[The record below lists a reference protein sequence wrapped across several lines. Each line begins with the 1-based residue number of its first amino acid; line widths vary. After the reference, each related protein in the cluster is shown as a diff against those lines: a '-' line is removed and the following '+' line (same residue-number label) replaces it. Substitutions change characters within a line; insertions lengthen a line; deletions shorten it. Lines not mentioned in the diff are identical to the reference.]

1 MDDYMV
7 ECSVDHGCW
16 TRSPLHG
23 LVIGRSCTPCISFGP
38 SKPKKDAGLG
48 PIGETEVIK
57 DGDEVSDSEVNVNCE
72 GSTKDEGELEKIDEI
87 SSSKSVE
94 QSNDRNKQDVV
105 VSNSDKHANDVIDV
119 DNGTEVKNDCDMNKV
134 TEDVV
139 VSNYD
144 KPANDVIDVDN
155 GTEVKNDCDM
165 NKVTVDKTGKSYAK
179 MVTKDTITVTKN
191 LMFIAP
197 KVNENGEETILFD
210 EDIVKKGRVKWQY
223 TICGYFVGP
232 NMLIHE
238 LRYHIRRI
246 WSRFGLKEVI
256 VNASGVNLFKFQN
269 EIGMNNVLNQ
279 GPWMVNNRPLFVQ
292 KWNPEIGLMKVEPTK
307 LPLWIKMVNIPM
319 EAWSVEVGRADYARV
334 LVEVEAEKQ
343 MRSKIKIEY
352 IDMNKCLKGI
362 KVVKVEYDWKP
373 ECCSHCKVFGH
384 TFEMSNVRQRTE
396 KEIQEK
402 RVQDE
407 FAPVQNRKKNVQQ
420 QNRSWQYR
428 NNYNNNNQ
436 RQEYR
441 KKNGEN
447 DKGKGVAQDNASTS
461 TSKAASNGTSVKPD
475 ELRIL
480 KDRMVVDVYL
490 NKKIQPTCAEVKN
503 WTKDM
508 EDYFNKQWDIDR
520 LKEKEN
526 EEMNVKDAME
536 AIWNIRS
543 MNKLKKQKEVKKLI
557 LEEGIQVC
565 AILETHVKP
574 HKLPKVCEVA
584 FGNWCWI
591 SNVVH
596 SQNGCRIVVSWD
608 KEMVNVMLLHTSRQH
623 MHKVLEF
630 NSQILQGLF
639 GITWYSVF

>member
-1 MDDYMV
+1 MNY
-7 ECSVDHGCW
+7 
-16 TRSPLHG
+16 R
-23 LVIGRSCTPCISFGP
+23 
-38 SKPKKDAGLG
+38 
-48 PIGETEVIK
+48 VIK

-105 VSNSDKHANDVIDV
+105 VSNSDKPANDVIDV

-210 EDIVKKGRVKWQY
+210 EDIVKKDVLSGN
-223 TICGYFVGP
+223 I
-232 NMLIHE
+232 L
-238 LRYHIRRI
+238 
-246 WSRFGLKEVI
+246 SVI

-292 KWNPEIGLMKVEPTK
+292 KWNPEIVLMKVEPTK

-402 RVQDE
+402 R
-407 FAPVQNRKKNVQQ
+407 KNGE
-420 QNRSWQYR
+420 ND
-428 NNYNNNNQ
+428 
-436 RQEYR
+436 R

-490 NKKIQPTCAEVKN
+490 NNKIQPTCAEDKN

-526 EEMNVKDAME
+526 EEMNVEDAME
-536 AIWNIRS
+536 GRNDMTQTVAKENVTCLRKNIL
-543 MNKLKKQKEVKKLI
+543 N
-557 LEEGIQVC
+557 
-565 AILETHVKP
+565 
-574 HKLPKVCEVA
+574 
-584 FGNWCWI
+584 
-591 SNVVH
+591 
-596 SQNGCRIVVSWD
+596 
-608 KEMVNVMLLHTSRQH
+608 
-623 MHKVLEF
+623 
-630 NSQILQGLF
+630 
-639 GITWYSVF
+639 